1 MRIISKRVIKT
12 SDMVGEVTFDII
24 RVKSEFFGAT
34 KMIKMCYTKNGR
46 KVTRSFDTD
55 ECGRIKFTN
64 ACEKLSIS
72 SDYILVEV

>member
-1 MRIISKRVIKT
+1 MRIISKRVIRT
-12 SDMVGEVTFDII
+12 SDVVGEVTFDII
-24 RVKSEFFGAT
+24 RVTDFFAST
-34 KMIKMCYTKNGR
+34 KRIKMCYTKNGR

-64 ACEKLSIS
+64 ACEKLGIS

>member
-12 SDMVGEVTFDII
+12 SDVVGEVTFDII
-24 RVKSEFFGAT
+24 RVKSEFFGST
-34 KMIKMCYTKNGR
+34 KMIKMYYTKNGR
-46 KVTRSFDTD
+46 KVTRSFDVD

-64 ACEKLSIS
+64 ACDKLGIS